1 MKIRRVFHTFS
12 LGIAFILLIS
22 IFVMAVP
29 SPSSCP
35 YSPEFEK
42 AIKIIKKYEGMHY
55 NKGVFI
61 GYGHKILPGEGYR
74 RNQRL
79 SQLEAE
85 ELLRKDL
92 AKLCE
97 KYRSFGKDSLILAA
111 LAYNTGIGTVARSS
125 VYKKL
130 QQGNRDIKDTY
141 LSYCKYRG
149 RTMSQIKRR
158 RAEEYDV
165 LFIPDSVQ
173 SAQDSALNNKNKSSR
188 V

>member
-42 AIKIIKKYEGMHY
+42 AVKIIKKYEGMHY

-61 GYGHKILPGEGYR
+61 GYGHKILPGEGYK

-92 AKLCE
+92 SKLCE
-97 KYRSFGKDSLILAA
+97 KYRSFGKDSLILSA

-125 VYKKL
+125 IYKKL
-130 QQGNRDIKDTY
+130 LAGDRNIKDTY
-141 LSYCKYRG
+141 LSYCKFRG

-158 RAEEYDV
+158 RAEEFEQ
-165 LFIPDSVQ
+165 LFIPDSIQ
-173 SAQDSALNNKNKSSR
+173 SSAGDTLK
-188 V
+188 